1 MSPAEELVRLARAL
15 GDPTHGHAILAEGNV
30 SMLLDDDSMLVKAS
44 GTSLG
49 KTTVSSLLRVRID
62 DVLTLLDHPPIEEA
76 DQAQRLAASVVDD
89 SGLLP
94 SVETPMHAAALRHGG
109 ARFVGHTHPQALNA
123 LLCSESAELVTRAL
137 FPEQVVVCGADPL
150 FVPYLDPGL
159 ALARAVRD
167 LLAERERPP
176 QVVYLQNH
184 GLVAL
189 GESAEQVLQITQMAV
204 KAAAILLGALAAGGP
219 VFLSDE
225 EVARIDERLDEHYRR
240 QVLAGRNE

>member
-1 MSPAEELVRLARAL
+1 
-15 GDPTHGHAILAEGNV
+15 
-30 SMLLDDDSMLVKAS
+30 MLLDDDSMLVKAS

-49 KTTVSSLLRVRID
+49 KTTASSLLRVRID
-62 DVLTLLDHPPIEEA
+62 DALGLLDQAAVGEA
-76 DQAQRLAASVVDD
+76 EQAERLAACVVGD

-109 ARFVGHTHPQALNA
+109 AQFVGHTHPQALNSI
-123 LLCSESAELVTRAL
+123 LCSESAELVTRAL

-150 FVPYLDPGL
+150 FVPYVDPGL
-159 ALARAVRD
+159 PLARAIRD
-167 LLAERERPP
+167 LLAARDRPP

-189 GESAEQVLQITQMAV
+189 GTSAEHVLQITQMAV

-219 VFLSDE
+219 VFLSEE

-240 QVLAGRNE
+240 EVLAGRGNG

>member
-1 MSPAEELVRLARAL
+1 VSAEELAGLARAL
-15 GDPTHGHAILAEGNV
+15 GDPSHGHAILAEGNV
-30 SMLLDDDSMLVKAS
+30 SMLLDDATMLVKAS

-49 KTTVSSLLRVRID
+49 GTTAAAFLRVRID
-62 DVLTLLDHPPIEEA
+62 DALALLDRPPAAEA
-76 DQAQRLAASVVDD
+76 EHVAALDACVDGD
-89 SGLLP
+89 SDLRP
-94 SVETPMHAAALRHGG
+94 SVETPMHAAVLRHGG
-109 ARFVGHTHPQALNA
+109 ARFVGHTHPQAMNA
-123 LLCSESAELVTRAL
+123 ILCSQNAALVTRAL

-150 FVPYLDPGL
+150 FVPYVDPGL
-159 ALARAVRD
+159 QLARTIRD

-189 GESAEQVLQITQMAV
+189 GRSAEHVLQITQMAV

-219 VFLSDE
+219 VFLSDK
-225 EVARIDERLDEHYRR
+225 EVARIDERLDERYRR